1 MNSIAKIMQKK
12 IKVTMDSGILCTSK
26 EVILYTKI
34 SQMSELVSVEIFILY
49 SILDKVMVEDKE
61 IEEDMKEVASLQ
73 HQV

>member
-1 MNSIAKIMQKK
+1 
-12 IKVTMDSGILCTSK
+12 MDSGILCTSK

-34 SQMSELVSVEIFILY
+34 SQMSELVSVEILY

-61 IEEDMKEVASLQ
+61 IEEDVKEVASLQ